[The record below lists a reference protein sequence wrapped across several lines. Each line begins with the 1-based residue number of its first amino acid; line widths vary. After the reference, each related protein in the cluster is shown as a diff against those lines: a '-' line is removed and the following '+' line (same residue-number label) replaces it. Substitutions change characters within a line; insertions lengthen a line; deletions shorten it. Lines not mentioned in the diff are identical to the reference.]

1 MRLRITS
8 NAICFDKRDLC
19 PGNELPLCCCLRNT
33 ILLRSHFHDRVL
45 CSWVQVCLLLLKQKR
60 KSLFARK
67 ERKTEKISAHKSQA
81 ETFCSS
87 LPWSLSSIPPH
98 LESRHFLLIPLCLPF
113 NLHSALKEKSASIS
127 CDVLQNCTY
136 FADTGRLLIEASH
149 RGFSSR
155 CIWEI
160 VLYALDSSDYADS
173 SSVQRS
179 ASCQICLP
187 LDHTDWDECLLVFL
201 TKGSCKESSFSKRGW
216 NEWKKPCDATSK
228 EEEMQSNMNQ
238 WKLSRSR
245 SSFCQFARQGILPS
259 IRHSTA
265 LDRRR
270 VSDWNQHNN
279 MNTGFWTSLWV

>member
-1 MRLRITS
+1 MRSALIREIFVLVMNFLS
-8 NAICFDKRDLC
+8 VVVYAIQSCFAVTFTIVYCVVECKFVCCFLNKNGSLC
-19 PGNELPLCCCLRNT
+19 LPGKKER
-33 ILLRSHFHDRVL
+33 
-45 CSWVQVCLLLLKQKR
+45 QR
-60 KSLFARK
+60 KSLHINLR
-67 ERKTEKISAHKSQA
+67 Q
-81 ETFCSS
+81 
-87 LPWSLSSIPPH
+87 
-98 LESRHFLLIPLCLPF
+98 RHFALLFHDPFTQFLRILSQDTSCWFLCVYPSTSTLLSKKNLPV
-113 NLHSALKEKSASIS
+113 SPVMYYKTALTSQILVAFSS
-127 CDVLQNCTY
+127 S
-136 FADTGRLLIEASH
+136 LLIEASH

-201 TKGSCKESSFSKRGW
+201 TKGSCKESSCSKRGW